1 MERKKEKKSL
11 SKVKVSSV
19 RDKTIFFTV
28 YEEIEK
34 IIIVSSYYALM
45 PDFQKQK
52 KKGDFYLFH
61 QTNFYQISFSS
72 VTGKVLILHSIMIKC
87 PIFFF

>member
-1 MERKKEKKSL
+1 MERKKRNGKKERKKSL

-28 YEEIEK
+28 YEETEK
-34 IIIVSSYYALM
+34 IIIVSSYYALV

-52 KKGDFYLFH
+52 KK
-61 QTNFYQISFSS
+61 T
-72 VTGKVLILHSIMIKC
+72 T
-87 PIFFF
+87 

>member
-52 KKGDFYLFH
+52 KRVTF
-61 QTNFYQISFSS
+61 TCSIRQIF
-72 VTGKVLILHSIMIKC
+72 IKSH
-87 PIFFF
+87 FLQLLEKF